1 MGVQPGDKVSVH
13 SENRIEWLLAD
24 LAIQGMGAVTVGI
37 YPTSPAEEVEYLL
50 SHSESVA
57 LVTEDE
63 EQFDK
68 AMAVRDRLP
77 SLRSIVVMD
86 PRGIDLD
93 AHAHA
98 DVLSFAAPEERGAAH
113 AAALDQQRR
122 EIGSASCRA
131 RECQ

>member
-1 MGVQPGDKVSVH
+1 
-13 SENRIEWLLAD
+13 
-24 LAIQGMGAVTVGI
+24 MGAVTVGI

-68 AMAVRDRLP
+68 ATAVRDRLP

-86 PRGIDLD
+86 THGIDLD

-98 DVLSFAAPEERGAAH
+98 DVLALAALEERDAAH
-113 AAALDQQRR
+113 ADHLDQQPRPGTAPEPDAAAHSVPTLVTDDR
-122 EIGSASCRA
+122 PQGQDRCRPEKP
-131 RECQ
+131 RQ

>member
-1 MGVQPGDKVSVH
+1 
-13 SENRIEWLLAD
+13 
-24 LAIQGMGAVTVGI
+24 MGAVTVGI

-57 LVTEDE
+57 LITEDE

-98 DVLSFAAPEERGAAH
+98 DVLSFAALEERGAAH
-113 AAALDQQRR
+113 ADALDQQRR
-122 EIGSASCRA
+122 AVEALDPDAAAIIVYTSGTTGPPKGAMPSHQIGRA
-131 RECQ
+131 

>member
-1 MGVQPGDKVSVH
+1 MGVQPGDRVAVH

-57 LVTEDE
+57 LITEDE

-68 AMAVRDRLP
+68 SMAVRDRLP
-77 SLRSIVVMD
+77 SLRTIVVMA

-98 DVLSFAAPEERGAAH
+98 DSTEERRVG
-113 AAALDQQRR
+113 Q
-122 EIGSASCRA
+122 GGCST
-131 RECQ
+131 CQSRWSP

>member
-1 MGVQPGDKVSVH
+1 
-13 SENRIEWLLAD
+13 
-24 LAIQGMGAVTVGI
+24 MGAVTVGI

-57 LVTEDE
+57 LITEDE

-98 DVLSFAAPEERGAAH
+98 DVLSFAALEERGAAH
-113 AAALDQQRR
+113 ADAPAQNPKSVVT
-122 EIGSASCRA
+122 GKG
-131 RECQ
+131 